1 MQISLFSFWSCALYK
16 YAWQFLRVSSFG
28 HHPFL
33 SNVCKISNSE
43 SSASPKKDSGI
54 CSEAF
59 VLFPSAVA
67 LLYRQL
73 DARVCWF
80 FRSGRTIPLPAHP
93 TRPLSVQGS
102 PFSRTTF
109 VCHISVSSSSV
120 SLPASASSS
129 NAGANAQRSG
139 QSSIERRRSD
149 TLFPCQLKSVQSVPS

>member
-1 MQISLFSFWSCALYK
+1 MYK
-16 YAWQFLRVSSFG
+16 YTWQFLCASSFSS
-28 HHPFL
+28 PMFL
-33 SNVCKISNSE
+33 SNTCEMFSHEKNP
-43 SSASPKKDSGI
+43 SPKSPGI

-59 VLFPSAVA
+59 VIFPPAVA

-80 FRSGRTIPLPAHP
+80 FRSEHTILATHP
-93 TRPLSVQGS
+93 TRPLSVQGL
-102 PFSRTTF
+102 PFSRTAF
-109 VCHISVSSSSV
+109 VCHISVSSPSF

-139 QSSIERRRSD
+139 QSSIERRQSD

>member
-1 MQISLFSFWSCALYK
+1 MYK
-16 YAWQFLRVSSFG
+16 YAWQYLCVPRFAFARFSRMYAKYQTPRRVPLR
-28 HHPFL
+28 
-33 SNVCKISNSE
+33 K
-43 SSASPKKDSGI
+43 SPGI

-59 VLFPSAVA
+59 VIFSSAAA

-80 FRSGRTIPLPAHP
+80 FRSGRTILATHP
-93 TRPLSVQGS
+93 TRPLSVQGL
-102 PFSRTTF
+102 PFSRTAF
-109 VCHISVSSSSV
+109 VCHISVSSPSF

-139 QSSIERRRSD
+139 QSSIERRQSD